1 MFLCHK
7 VQAFFQ
13 RGFESGDGFQQ
24 FGNANILSRGRF
36 GVCQLCFHT
45 SKLKRIAYRCKRYFN
60 FLLTGRMLLVLL
72 MDEAADSTA
81 PEKAKNGREIFTKEL
96 AEEIIS
102 ACGSGFTLE
111 KAGALVGV
119 NPSTIKTWASRK
131 PDFARRVESARK
143 KHELSLLRDIELAGQ
158 KSWQAKAWMSERVYG
173 YAQPSARL
181 QVSQDV
187 THGISGNLASL
198 LAGIAGRKKITATTE
213 KRQIESNHK
222 FIDVQPV
229 STESENHLSNNKYCI
244 NKTNSVE
251 QQQDATPK
259 TPKPRHKRMKLR
271 KPRAESLA
279 KYPTTTTPPANPP
292 API

>member
-1 MFLCHK
+1 
-7 VQAFFQ
+7 
-13 RGFESGDGFQQ
+13 
-24 FGNANILSRGRF
+24 
-36 GVCQLCFHT
+36 
-45 SKLKRIAYRCKRYFN
+45 
-60 FLLTGRMLLVLL
+60 
-72 MDEAADSTA
+72 MDDISVTPDA
-81 PEKAKNGREIFTKEL
+81 PIEKAKNGREIFTEKI

-119 NPSTIKTWASRK
+119 NPSTIRTWSQMK
-131 PDFARRVESARK
+131 PDFARRVETARK
-143 KHELSLLRDIELAGQ
+143 KHELSLLRDIELAGA

-198 LAGIAGRKKITATTE
+198 LAGIAGRKKITASAE
-213 KRQIESNHK
+213 KPKLENGSNY
-222 FIDVQPV
+222 IDVQPIV
-229 STESENHLSNNKYCI
+229 KESKLDKSHNSYSI
-244 NKTNSVE
+244 NKGQVPND
-251 QQQDATPK
+251 QQHFSPTL
-259 TPKPRHKRMKLR
+259 PKPRHKQMRRR

>member
-1 MFLCHK
+1 
-7 VQAFFQ
+7 
-13 RGFESGDGFQQ
+13 
-24 FGNANILSRGRF
+24 
-36 GVCQLCFHT
+36 
-45 SKLKRIAYRCKRYFN
+45 
-60 FLLTGRMLLVLL
+60 
-72 MDEAADSTA
+72 MDESAADSTA
-81 PEKAKNGREIFTKEL
+81 PEKSKNGREVFTEKI

-181 QVSQDV
+181 QVTQEH
-187 THGISGNLASL
+187 THGISGNLAQL
-198 LAGIAGRKKITATTE
+198 LAGIAMKKKA
-213 KRQIESNHK
+213 QVIESQVVNEK
-222 FIDVQPV
+222 PALTIRDN
-229 STESENHLSNNKYCI
+229 SYC
-244 NKTNSVE
+244 
-251 QQQDATPK
+251 ATDGMQTIV
-259 TPKPRHKRMKLR
+259 TPTPSKISRPRKMSMRRR

-279 KYPTTTTPPANPP
+279 KYTTTPPATPP
-292 API
+292 ATI

>member
-1 MFLCHK
+1 
-7 VQAFFQ
+7 
-13 RGFESGDGFQQ
+13 
-24 FGNANILSRGRF
+24 
-36 GVCQLCFHT
+36 
-45 SKLKRIAYRCKRYFN
+45 
-60 FLLTGRMLLVLL
+60 

-119 NPSTIKTWASRK
+119 NPSTIKTWAGRK

-158 KSWQAKAWMSERVYG
+158 KSWQAKAWLAERVYNH
-173 YAQPSARL
+173 AIPSARL

-187 THGISGNLASL
+187 THGISGNLAQL
-198 LAGIAGRKKITATTE
+198 LAGIAGRKKAQVIDCKDVTHKTLPTIRDNSYCATDGTQTIVTPTL
-213 KRQIESNHK
+213 K
-222 FIDVQPV
+222 V
-229 STESENHLSNNKYCI
+229 SG
-244 NKTNSVE
+244 KT
-251 QQQDATPK
+251 
-259 TPKPRHKRMKLR
+259 RHIAMRRR
-271 KPRAESLA
+271 KPRKESLA
-279 KYPTTTTPPANPP
+279 KYTTTPPATPP